1 MANDGWQKVSM
12 SSIWDY
18 KALGK
23 ESELVGV
30 YMYKEEGIGENNS
43 TLYTFELSD
52 GSAVS
57 IWGNTLLDMRF
68 KNLKPGEE
76 VKVVYLGQEPS
87 PKRKGKF
94 YHNFEVY
101 HRVVPFAKMNSDED
115 EVLPEDIPDN
125 L

>member
-1 MANDGWQKVSM
+1 MANDGWQKVGM

-18 KALGK
+18 KALKKGA
-23 ESELVGV
+23 EVVGV
-30 YMYKEEGIGENNS
+30 YLYKEEGIGENNS
-43 TLYTFELSD
+43 TLYTLELPD
-52 GSAVS
+52 GSGIS

-68 KNLKPGEE
+68 KNLKEGEE

-87 PKRKGKF
+87 QKRKGKF

-101 HRVVPFAKMNSDED
+101 HRVVPFAQVSSDVN
-115 EVLPEDIPDN
+115 EVAPDDIPDN